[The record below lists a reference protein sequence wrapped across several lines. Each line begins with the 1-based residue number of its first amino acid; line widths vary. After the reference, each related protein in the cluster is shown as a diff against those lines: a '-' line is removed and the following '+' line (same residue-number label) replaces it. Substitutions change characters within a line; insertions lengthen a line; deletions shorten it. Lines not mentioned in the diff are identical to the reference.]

1 MKKNKTLQIRE
12 YELPITIQ
20 EEKRGGFTAVCTLWT
35 DCYAQG
41 ESIEEVLNEISY
53 VASTLLGMYK
63 EEGIKI
69 PLKLKKQAE
78 KETKG
83 FTLSIPL
90 IVSTS

>member
-12 YELPITIQ
+12 YELPIAIQ
-20 EEKRGGFTAVCTLWT
+20 EEKRGGFTAVCTLWA

-53 VASTLLGMYK
+53 VASTLLEMYK